1 MEALLTLL
9 MGPWTTYI
17 LWVLGSQGAT
27 RFGALRRAVPGV
39 SSRLLTL
46 RLRLLEQEGVIRR
59 SVEPSTPPRVS
70 YALTARG
77 FELMA
82 ALEALNAVAR
92 SWYPD
97 RAGSAQERPV
107 LTQESEQG
115 QQRQPQNR
123 AVLALNAVEQVN
135 A

>member
-1 MEALLTLL
+1 MEALLALL

-17 LWVLGSQGAT
+17 LWVLGSQGST

-46 RLRLLEQEGVIRR
+46 RLRLLEQEGVVRR
-59 SVEPSTPPRVS
+59 SVEPTTPPRVS
-70 YALTARG
+70 YALTTRG

-97 RAGSAQERPV
+97 RAGSAQQHPA
-107 LTQESEQG
+107 LAQEA
-115 QQRQPQNR
+115 QQRQQGQAQNR
-123 AVLALNAVEQVN
+123 AVLALDLLEQVD